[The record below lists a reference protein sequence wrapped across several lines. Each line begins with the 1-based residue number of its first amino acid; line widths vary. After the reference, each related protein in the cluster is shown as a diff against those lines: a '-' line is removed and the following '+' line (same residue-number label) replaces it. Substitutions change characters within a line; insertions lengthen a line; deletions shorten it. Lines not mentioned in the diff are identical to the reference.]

1 MIIHFTPMK
10 RIRLVIAVIFVFCIK
25 ETKAQFSK
33 YIIVLKDKNNT
44 SFSLNNPSAYL
55 SAKAINRRNNQNIA
69 IDSTD
74 LPVNV
79 VYLDS
84 IRNAGAVT
92 ILNVSKWL
100 NQVLIQTTDAAALA
114 KIMSLPFVRSS
125 KGIAP
130 RTTSRNSNDDK
141 LIRKK
146 SPSKKA
152 NDIQGINDYFSYGSS
167 YNQINIHEGEFLHN
181 KGFRGEGMTIAI
193 LDAGFYHYDVNPAF
207 DSVRLNN
214 QVLGTWD
221 FVANKS
227 SVTEE
232 HSHGMFCFST
242 IAANRPGSMVGTSPK
257 SKFYLFRTEDAATE
271 FPVEEQNWVAAAE
284 RADSLGVDLIT
295 TSLGYTTFDD
305 PSLDYTYEE
314 MDGKTTICGRGA
326 EWATKKGMFVTAAA
340 GNSGTSSWHYISTPA
355 DAEHVLAIGS
365 VTYSG
370 TPSDFSSYGPSSDGR
385 VKPDVA
391 SVGSNTV
398 VADFDGNPSGAL
410 SGTSLA
416 NPNLAGLITCLWQAF
431 PEFTNMDIREAVQRS
446 GSKYNSPD
454 NQMGYGIPNMRIAY
468 NLLEAKRQEKNVD
481 RILGQDWIKAYP
493 VPFSTSFNVLVK
505 SPNTGDVA
513 LILYTS
519 GGATVLTRNISIQ
532 ANVSQSISFSNLNTL
547 AAGVYW
553 LKYKDKTSTRVLRLI
568 KQ

>member
-1 MIIHFTPMK
+1 MK
-10 RIRLVIAVIFVFCIK
+10 KARLIIAVISTICFT
-25 ETKAQFSK
+25 EANAQYAK

-44 SFSLNNPSAYL
+44 TFSLNNPSAYL
-55 SAKAINRRNNQNIA
+55 SAQAINRRNRQGIA

-74 LPVNV
+74 LPVSS
-79 VYLDS
+79 VYIDS
-84 IRNAGAVT
+84 IRNAGTVT
-92 ILNVSKWL
+92 VLNISKWL
-100 NQVLIQTTDAAALA
+100 NQVLIQTTDAAALV
-114 KIMSLPFVRSS
+114 KIHNFPFVQSS

-130 RTTSRNSNDDK
+130 RTAAKKSDADDR

-146 SPSKKA
+146 APSKKE
-152 NDIQGINDYFSYGSS
+152 QGVQGTNDYFSYGSS

-193 LDAGFYHYDVNPAF
+193 LDAGFYHYDTNPAF
-207 DSVRLNN
+207 DSIRLNN

-232 HSHGMFCFST
+232 HDHGMFCFST
-242 IAANRPGSMVGTSPK
+242 IGANRPGVMVGTSPK
-257 SKFYLFRTEDAATE
+257 SKFYLFRTEDAYSE
-271 FPVEEQNWVAAAE
+271 YPVEEQNWVAAAE

-295 TSLGYTTFDD
+295 TSLGYTTFDA
-305 PSLDYTYEE
+305 PSLDHTYED
-314 MDGKTTICGRGA
+314 MDGKTTICARGA
-326 EWATKKGMFVTAAA
+326 EWATKKGIFVTAAA
-340 GNSGTSSWHYISTPA
+340 GNSGSSGWHYISTPA

-391 SVGSNTV
+391 SVGSNTI
-398 VADFDGNPSGAL
+398 VADYNGNPTGAL

-416 NPNLAGLITCLWQAF
+416 NPSLAGLITCLWQAF
-431 PEFTNMDIREAVQRS
+431 PEFTNLDIRDAVQRS
-446 GSKYNSPD
+446 SSKYTTPD
-454 NQMGYGIPNMRIAY
+454 NQMGYGIPNMRLAY
-468 NLLEAKRQEKNVD
+468 NLLEAKKQEQHVD
-481 RILGQDWIKAYP
+481 RILGQDWIKVYP
-493 VPFSTSFNVLVK
+493 VPFTTSFNVLVK
-505 SPNTGDVA
+505 SPNAGDAV

-519 GGATVLTRNISIQ
+519 TGVTVLSRNITIQ
-532 ANVSQSISFSNLNTL
+532 ANNPQSVLLSNLTRL
-547 AAGVYW
+547 APGVYW
-553 LKYKDKTSTRVLRLI
+553 LKYKDKTSSRVLRLV